1 MGIKD
6 IKDKGKEILN
16 RKKGGND
23 VEFSGLSDK
32 KVNIEKEFTLYTNE
46 GQFYVLVAN
55 SDEEERINIER
66 MVDQTGCFVTSVASG
81 MECMDEVIKDKYDLI
96 FVARTMPRMDGIQT
110 MKNIK
115 ESPASRSKDAKIY
128 IVLDEKVDEPD
139 IVFESAGF
147 DGIVRKPI
155 DRTIIQ
161 NIILSNAP
169 SKMLPEDEKLIE
181 DIKSYADDAEALK
194 ACDVRLLESLKN
206 FDGDVELYKEAAS
219 KFVDDYEIVSS
230 DLIDALYSGNNKE
243 YMEGVRNM
251 REASRKI
258 GAVYL
263 SYCFDDHVNMAKDDS
278 LDVAESNWRALV
290 VEWENVVSG
299 LANWLGK
306 DNVQIGSTEVLVS
319 ATNGIRLPEKDIEER
334 VEYVLSKLE
343 ENDQETAF
351 RQMQKLSLYEL
362 DPDVRLKVE
371 RILKAFDQDNV
382 NKAVDMLKS
391 IIDKKD

>member
-6 IKDKGKEILN
+6 IKEKGKEILN

-55 SDEEERINIER
+55 SDEEERIKIER

-371 RILKAFDQDNV
+371 RILKAFD
-382 NKAVDMLKS
+382 MLKS

>member
-1 MGIKD
+1 
-6 IKDKGKEILN
+6 
-16 RKKGGND
+16 
-23 VEFSGLSDK
+23 
-32 KVNIEKEFTLYTNE
+32 
-46 GQFYVLVAN
+46 
-55 SDEEERINIER
+55 
-66 MVDQTGCFVTSVASG
+66 
-81 MECMDEVIKDKYDLI
+81 
-96 FVARTMPRMDGIQT
+96 
-110 MKNIK
+110 
-115 ESPASRSKDAKIY
+115 
-128 IVLDEKVDEPD
+128 
-139 IVFESAGF
+139 
-147 DGIVRKPI
+147 
-155 DRTIIQ
+155 
-161 NIILSNAP
+161 
-169 SKMLPEDEKLIE
+169 MLPEDEKLIE

-230 DLIDALYSGNNKE
+230 DLIDALYSGNNIE

-263 SYCFDDHVNMAKDDS
+263 SYCFADHVNMAKDDS